1 MTSDMFARVS
11 IYQLDEGRASDAL
24 AAFLPAID
32 RLRDKEGFV
41 DGYFLVETDGVQGV
55 TLTFWESLDTMER
68 SHVTAARA
76 RSEAAAE
83 AGANVIS
90 THEYEVGL
98 YAGPTRSRSDLLGA
112 GKTT

>member
-1 MTSDMFARVS
+1 MFARVS
-11 IYQLDEGRASDAL
+11 IYELEEWRASEAM
-24 AAFLPAID
+24 AAFSPAIE
-32 RLRDKEGFV
+32 RLRDLEGFV
-41 DGYFLVETDGVQGV
+41 DGYFLVERDGVQGV

-68 SHVTAARA
+68 SRVTAARA
-76 RSEAAAE
+76 RSEAAEE

-112 GKTT
+112 GNLE